1 MNKIFAI
8 EDFVVFIL
16 YFIIVAGYG
25 YSVYRKRNKSELD
38 AKGYFLAEGTLTWWA
53 IGASLIVS
61 NISA

>member
-1 MNKIFAI
+1 MNKIFTVR
-8 EDFVVFIL
+8 DVVVLIL
-16 YFIIVAGYG
+16 YFFAAASYK
-25 YSVYRKRNKSELD
+25 YCVYRKRNKSELD